1 MRRVKR
7 QLAAVVRMLNRNNC
21 ASNPC
26 QNGGTCT
33 DTYRGFICQCPD
45 NWEGETCQND
55 VNECE
60 HFAHTDLGC
69 QNGAVC
75 QNLPGT
81 YRFVFAYSIKGLRT
95 SSEFFVFNCPGSFFL
110 CLFFF
115 TLSHVDNKFLSYC
128 SRPHFSV
135 FGRSSNY
142 DLSPADSAM
151 HAMFSLEKWK

>member
-45 NWEGETCQND
+45 NWEGETCQDD

-81 YRFVFAYSIKGLRT
+81 YRFVFASKGYAWL
-95 SSEFFVFNCPGSFFL
+95 L
-110 CLFFF
+110 CLKTSCVFFP
-115 TLSHVDNKFLSYC
+115 LSVFSPCLMVTINSCRFVLGLTSL
-128 SRPHFSV
+128 FSV
-135 FGRSSNY
+135 LQLRSVTRRQCCARNF
-142 DLSPADSAM
+142 LLGEM
-151 HAMFSLEKWK
+151 EIN